1 MSPHVLIPDLIG
13 EKDAGM
19 IPKCP
24 TLSDECITSVN
35 NMIVFFAFL
44 LFIILQRVAELVLAR
59 RNEKTLKSQGA
70 IEFDKDGYGAIAAMH
85 IAFFISLICEKI
97 FLHRTLNT
105 YWPLFVTLF
114 VAAQVLRYW
123 AIRSLGVH
131 WNTKVLV
138 IPGKKLVTKGPY
150 KYIRH
155 PNYIA
160 VITEIAAIPL
170 IFSCYITATVF
181 SLLNLIL
188 LRRRI
193 MIEESAL
200 RKASTQVVS

>member
-1 MSPHVLIPDLIG
+1 
-13 EKDAGM
+13 M
-19 IPKCP
+19 IP
-24 TLSDECITSVN
+24 
-35 NMIVFFAFL
+35 FL
-44 LFIILQRVAELVLAR
+44 LFSLFIILQRTVELALAK
-59 RNEKTLKSQGA
+59 RNEKILKSQGG
-70 IEFDKDGYGAIAAMH
+70 IEFGKDGYRVIVAMH
-85 IAFFISLICEKI
+85 IAFFISLICEKV

-105 YWPLFVTLF
+105 YWAFFVTLF
-114 VAAQVLRYW
+114 VGAQVLRYW

-138 IPGKKLVTKGPY
+138 IPGKKLITRGPY

-155 PNYIA
+155 PNY
-160 VITEIAAIPL
+160 VSVLTEIAVIPL

-193 MIEESAL
+193 RIEESAL
-200 RKASTQVVS
+200 RASTS